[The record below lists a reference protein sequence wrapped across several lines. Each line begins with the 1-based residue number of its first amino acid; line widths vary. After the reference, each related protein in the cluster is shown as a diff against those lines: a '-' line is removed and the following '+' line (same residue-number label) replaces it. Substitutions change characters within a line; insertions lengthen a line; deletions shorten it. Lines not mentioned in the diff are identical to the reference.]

1 MPAPERTSLE
11 AIVAAASDIL
21 EASGLDAVTMQAV
34 AARVGV
40 KAPSL
45 YKRVADREALVR
57 LVADTATERLAT
69 ALERP
74 TTLAEAARAFRAFAR
89 EHPRSFQLIF
99 SASADP
105 EILARASAPVLRIAR
120 DLAGEEDALNAA
132 RLLTAWAVGF
142 VQMELA
148 GAFQLGGELD
158 EAFEYGLRGV
168 ERAIRPR

>member
-1 MPAPERTSLE
+1 MPAPERTSLD
-11 AIVAAASDIL
+11 AIVAAATEIL
-21 EASGLDAVTMQAV
+21 ESGGPDAVTMQAV
-34 AARVGV
+34 ALRVGV

-45 YKRVADREALVR
+45 YKRVADRDALVR
-57 LVADTATERLAT
+57 LVADAATERLAI

-74 TTLAEAARAFRAFAR
+74 STLAEVARAFRSFAR
-89 EHPRSFQLIF
+89 ANPRSFQLIF

-105 EILARASAPVLRIAR
+105 GILARASAPVLRIAR
-120 DLAGEEDALNAA
+120 DLAGEEDALHAA

-158 EAFEYGLRGV
+158 EAFEYGLRGI
-168 ERAIRPR
+168 ERAIAP